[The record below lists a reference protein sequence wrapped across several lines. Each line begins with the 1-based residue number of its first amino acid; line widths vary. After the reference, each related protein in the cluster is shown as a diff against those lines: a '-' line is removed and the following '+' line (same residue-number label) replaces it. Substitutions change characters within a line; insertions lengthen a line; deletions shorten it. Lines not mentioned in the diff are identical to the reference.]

1 MIKFANIT
9 LVTIRVFSPQNVY
22 MHIPYITKTTLVHTE
37 VHLAP
42 FPYFPLSI
50 GIIFLDSKIRD
61 YIHFLQSFI
70 ACFPLA
76 SGRVMITFNVQ
87 HHGEKCLIV
96 C

>member
-22 MHIPYITKTTLVHTE
+22 MHIPYITKTTLVNTE

-61 YIHFLQSFI
+61 YSLLLLVSLW
-70 ACFPLA
+70 PLA
-76 SGRVMITFNVQ
+76 V
-87 HHGEKCLIV
+87 
-96 C
+96 